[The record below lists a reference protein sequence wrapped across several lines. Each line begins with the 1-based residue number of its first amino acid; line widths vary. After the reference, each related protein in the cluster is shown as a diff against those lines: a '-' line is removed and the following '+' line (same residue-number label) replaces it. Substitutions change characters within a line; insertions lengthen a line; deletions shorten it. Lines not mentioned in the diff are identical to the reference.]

1 MCRLQIKAK
10 RTGEAKLLQPLYE
23 GYGAFYL
30 KPLKRMHSRRKHTYS
45 QSRCN
50 GHILFVLMGERE
62 QKRVRANGFF
72 MMEKFH
78 SGSKP
83 LAGGS
88 N

>member
-1 MCRLQIKAK
+1 MG
-10 RTGEAKLLQPLYE
+10 T
-23 GYGAFYL
+23 F
-30 KPLKRMHSRRKHTYS
+30 
-45 QSRCN
+45 
-50 GHILFVLMGERE
+50 LFVPMRE
-62 QKRVRANGFF
+62 GAKKRVWANGFF